1 MFCFWAI
8 NNFLFENP
16 RNFNKS
22 ISSEAPK
29 SGSNVVLYCT
39 LLLLTY
45 PLFVNKLIMS
55 ILSVRVVCSTVFPF
69 FDKKIFAS

>member
-55 ILSVRVVCSTVFPF
+55 ILSVRAVCSTVFPF